1 LIKPALNFLYLA
13 LLLPLLAKAEG
24 APRIAIVI
32 DDLGYEWPRA
42 EAITHLPYPITLA
55 VIPNT
60 PYAHKI
66 AMLGQSKGQEVIM
79 HVPMQ
84 PKLKSRWENGL
95 HTQMA
100 ALELQSVLRGM
111 LLQAPHIRGI
121 NNHGGSLLTEDG
133 LRMAWVMEVLAEQ
146 ELYMLDSRTTALSRV
161 PEAAQLQGLA
171 YAERDVFLDHSH
183 EEEDISEAFQRL
195 RKIAREHG
203 EAVAIGHPH
212 TTTLEVLKRELPLL
226 HAEGFS
232 LEFCSALT
240 KSPNRNKNDLVLEIN
255 KQAF

>member
-1 LIKPALNFLYLA
+1 MKLAHYGLLIAFLLGQSSA
-13 LLLPLLAKAEG
+13 IAEG
-24 APRIAIVI
+24 AARIAIVI
-32 DDLGYEWPRA
+32 DDLGYEWSRA
-42 EAITHLPYPITLA
+42 EEISLLPYPITLA

-66 AMLGQSKGQEVIM
+66 AMFGESQGQEVIM

-84 PKLKSRWENGL
+84 PKQAARWENGL

-111 LLQAPHIRGI
+111 LIQAPNIRGI

-133 LRMAWVMEVLAEQ
+133 LRMAWVMEVLAEHQ
-146 ELYMLDSRTTALSRV
+146 LYMLDSRTTAQSAV
-161 PEAAQLQGLA
+161 PKAARSQGLA
-171 YAERDVFLDHSH
+171 YAERDVFLDHSQ
-183 EEEDISEAFQRL
+183 EEEDITQAFMRL
-195 RKIAREHG
+195 REIATKHG
-203 EAVAIGHPH
+203 QAIAIGHPH
-212 TTTLEVLKRELPLL
+212 TSTLAVLKRELPKL
-226 HAEGFS
+226 HAEGFA

-240 KSPNRNKNDLVLEIN
+240 TYPNRNKNSLALETN